1 MYCQGESNAMKRRL
15 FLCFVFFSCHT
26 LVSFSQIT
34 LNSNNFPVGGLLIS
48 RGYVAAGSNVLGNAG
63 PNQFYDFTN
72 IVPVMHDS
80 VKYYSASQTPWTSQH
95 PGASVVYAEK
105 TGNINYVYYCTSNA
119 NAFCRTGITLIGDFG
134 QGLDTVHGNFTDTDS
149 IITNQYSYGHVET
162 ERALATIPNIL
173 PFVDFKTRIK
183 RNVLVDGWGHMQ
195 TPLNTYSDV
204 LRVKY
209 AQYTYD
215 TATSFGTVVY
225 TAADTQYFYNYYAK
239 DVRHPV
245 VTAHTDKFYNLV
257 YFEYIYI
264 PPVVLGCTDPTAV
277 NYNPW
282 ATQSDGS
289 CVYCNIN
296 YTLTSDTTICTGASV
311 TLHVSGGSS
320 WLWSDSSSA
329 PSLTVN
335 PSETTVYGVYIS
347 DGSGCHVQG
356 SVKVSVDK
364 PVTAEFWTTLDHF
377 NINEEIQFINLSE
390 NASVYLWDF
399 DDAVNGSS
407 NLQYPLHTYT
417 TAGMKYITLI
427 ASNTCF
433 ADTIMDSLR
442 IIDNT
447 SVSENQAYTGP
458 NIYPNPGNSNMT
470 IDGHV
475 DGSEIIEIIA
485 IDRLGRRNSLG
496 KHDVYQDFSITL
508 EVGGLSSGWY
518 IIEIKTKAEV
528 SFSKWIKMQ

>member
-1 MYCQGESNAMKRRL
+1 MKRKL
-15 FLCFVFFSCHT
+15 LLCFVVSICLSF
-26 LVSFSQIT
+26 VSFSQIT
-34 LNSNNFPVGGLLIS
+34 LNTNNFPVGGLLIS
-48 RGYVAAGSNVLGNAG
+48 RGYVAAVSNVLGNAG

-80 VKYYSASQTPWTSQH
+80 IKYHLASQTPWAAQH
-95 PGASVVYAEK
+95 PGATIVYAEK
-105 TGNINYVYYCTSNA
+105 AGNLNYVYYCTSSA
-119 NAFCRTGITLIGDFG
+119 YAFCRTGITIIGDFG
-134 QGLDTVHGNFTDTDS
+134 QGWDTVHGNYTDTDS
-149 IITNQYSYGHVET
+149 LITHQYTYGHSEI
-162 ERALATIPNIL
+162 ERAVAVIPNIL
-173 PFVDFKTRIK
+173 PFVDFKTRVK

-195 TPLNTYSDV
+195 TPLNTYTDV

-257 YFEYIYI
+257 YFEYIYT

-296 YTLTSDTTICTGASV
+296 YTLTPDTTICEGALV

-320 WLWSDSSSA
+320 WLWSDSSTA
-329 PSLTVN
+329 ASLTVN

-377 NINEEIQFINLSE
+377 NMNEEIQFINLSE

-407 NLQYPLHTYT
+407 MLQYPLHTYT
-417 TAGMKYITLI
+417 TAGMKYVTLI

-433 ADTIMDSLR
+433 ADTLMDSLR

-447 SVSENQAYTGP
+447 SVNENQAKIGP

-475 DGSEIIEIIA
+475 DGSEIIEMTA
-485 IDRLGRRNSLG
+485 FDLLGRRNFLAR
-496 KHDVYQDFSITL
+496 H
-508 EVGGLSSGWY
+508 EVWGDYNIKVNVEPLPPGMY
-518 IIEIKTKAEV
+518 IVEIKTGSEI
-528 SFSKWIKMQ
+528 FLTKWIKTQ